1 MCCVYK
7 NVNKHIEKGRNG
19 KKCASKA
26 PGRLTIKLNRYSH
39 RVLAWLLLL
48 LLLLLLFV
56 LLYSVFG
63 CSSSNLFRWS
73 QSRMQVPLITRYL
86 NAWIN
91 SIHLGVLLLFG
102 LPNSLAFSLCPPSGF
117 WCVCNCMCHALLCL
131 AIYCM
136 RMHKRQTNGAEFMYV
151 C

>member
-39 RVLAWLLLL
+39 RVLAL

-117 WCVCNCMCHALLCL
+117 RCVCNCMCHALLCL